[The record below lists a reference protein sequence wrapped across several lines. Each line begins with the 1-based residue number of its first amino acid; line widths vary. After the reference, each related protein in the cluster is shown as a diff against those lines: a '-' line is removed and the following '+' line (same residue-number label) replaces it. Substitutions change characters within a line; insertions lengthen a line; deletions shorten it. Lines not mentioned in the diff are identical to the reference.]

1 MASTSAFSCGSS
13 ARRGGRVSAVPRPM
27 MCSQSLM
34 HWTRSGRASRCS
46 SGMNHSYSG
55 IASRLGETKP
65 GLTFAREG
73 VRHARNPAD
82 GTRGDAFDDDVV
94 EAGEQ
99 DKTIADHVAGVDE
112 TPRVAGGILEAD

>member
-1 MASTSAFSCGSS
+1 
-13 ARRGGRVSAVPRPM
+13 
-27 MCSQSLM
+27 
-34 HWTRSGRASRCS
+34 
-46 SGMNHSYSG
+46 MNHSYSG
-55 IASRLGETKP
+55 IASRLGETKQ

-112 TPRVAGGILEAD
+112 TPRVAGGILEADDAERWIERCHERIVREGLGMVF